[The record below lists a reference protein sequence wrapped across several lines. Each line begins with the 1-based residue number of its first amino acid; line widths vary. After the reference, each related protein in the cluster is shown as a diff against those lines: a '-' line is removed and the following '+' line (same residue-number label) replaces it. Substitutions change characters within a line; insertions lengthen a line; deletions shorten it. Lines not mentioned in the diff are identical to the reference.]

1 MQVSIMKLI
10 STILIASTAAALKAP
25 RAAPTKA
32 LQVPRGGG
40 MVEQSTAIKAATGVF
55 GLYSAQM
62 LLVPSK
68 IQNDHFEAKATTSTD
83 FAWRGHGVS
92 IAIGIWAIT
101 QLDTDAAFKVA
112 MAWVAGIAVAYPYN
126 AKFNWFDTYK
136 VKYPMHYVPEVLM
149 IALLGAG
156 YIANQAE

>member
-1 MQVSIMKLI
+1 MG
-10 STILIASTAAALKAP
+10 AW
-25 RAAPTKA
+25 
-32 LQVPRGGG
+32 
-40 MVEQSTAIKAATGVF
+40 GV
-55 GLYSAQM
+55 YAAQM

-112 MAWVAGIAVAYPYN
+112 MAWVAGIAVA
-126 AKFNWFDTYK
+126 DTYK